1 LKSIYWALTLPS
13 NSLKLSKENN
23 QALIKIAETYT
34 SGASASSSSGNG
46 SQSATGA
53 AQDDKTLS
61 NTAREV
67 LKICKSQQSS

>member
-13 NSLKLSKENN
+13 NPLKLSKDNN

-34 SGASASSSSGNG
+34 SGASASSSGNG

-67 LKICKSQQSS
+67 LKICKSQQNS